1 MRKFRGILQTN
12 REPEDEHIIWL
23 NNNRLYYFNRGKW
36 EHIANT
42 IDMSPVLNEIDKV
55 NNRIDNIDFENYV
68 TTIII
73 NGDKKHPEKG
83 VINLGTIT
91 GGNNEINLA
100 DYAKKSDLDTKV
112 DKINGKGLSTND
124 FTTDF
129 KNKLNGIAGGAE
141 VNVQSDWNEDKE
153 QSDAYIKN
161 KPTFRTI
168 NNHSIIGSGNISI
181 TTSDGALDL
190 SEYATKEEFDVLA
203 ESADERLSQLEQN
216 VTDLSDVART
226 GAYDDLIDP
235 PNVVTKVKING
246 VAKTPVN
253 GTVDLGTI
261 IGDGSVDLSEYATKE
276 EFDVLAESADERL
289 SQLEQNVTD
298 LSDVARS
305 GAYADLEGKPT
316 FRTIN
321 GESILGSG
329 DIEITGGSSDLS
341 KYLTKNEFQA
351 SLSQIEASYDRT
363 VRTII
368 INNQELQPEDGIVYI
383 NTLGCYEE
391 KAMTQE
397 GSASNPI
404 VLLPNVFYVWNE
416 VNNLYISLDNEI
428 ANVTNEYIIQFKC
441 PDNNATQLVIQGNVK
456 WANEESISIKKGKT
470 YQISILKGLGS
481 FLEF

>member
-216 VTDLSDVART
+216 VTDLSDVAR
-226 GAYDDLIDP
+226 
-235 PNVVTKVKING
+235 
-246 VAKTPVN
+246 
-253 GTVDLGTI
+253 
-261 IGDGSVDLSEYATKE
+261 
-276 EFDVLAESADERL
+276 
-289 SQLEQNVTD
+289 
-298 LSDVARS
+298 S